1 MLLELGKATLV
12 IIASLL
18 PIINP
23 PGSALISLGVV
34 PQATD
39 EERERLARRVAL
51 NSLFLLMGSL
61 LVGAYVLTFFGI
73 SIPVLRVGGG
83 VVIAAAGWRML
94 QSGDSQ
100 DDDDATAHR
109 HRGDPSFYPLTLPL
123 TVGPGSIA
131 VAVAL
136 GTGSPRDGEVW
147 VHAVAAAAGLAVIT
161 ASIYLCMRYADQL
174 SHRLGPARTQI
185 ILQLLAFVIFCIGIQ
200 LLWNGLSELL
210 GSVHPLSPARVD
222 H

>member
-12 IIASLL
+12 IVASLL

-34 PQATD
+34 PQATAD
-39 EERERLARRVAL
+39 ERERLARRVAF
-51 NSLFLLMGSL
+51 NSLVLLLGSL
-61 LVGAYVLTFFGI
+61 LVGAYVLAFFGI
-73 SIPVLRVGGG
+73 SIPVLRVAGGL
-83 VVIAAAGWRML
+83 VIAAAGWRML

-100 DDDDATAHR
+100 DDDDATAHH

-136 GTGSPRDGEVW
+136 GTGSPREGAGW
-147 VHAVAAAAGLAVIT
+147 AHAVAAAAALAVIT
-161 ASIYLCMRYADQL
+161 ASIYLCMRFADRL
-174 SHRLGPARTQI
+174 SHRLGAARTQI
-185 ILQLLAFVIFCIGIQ
+185 VLQLLAFVIFCIGIQ

-210 GSVHPLSPARVD
+210 GSVHPLSPA